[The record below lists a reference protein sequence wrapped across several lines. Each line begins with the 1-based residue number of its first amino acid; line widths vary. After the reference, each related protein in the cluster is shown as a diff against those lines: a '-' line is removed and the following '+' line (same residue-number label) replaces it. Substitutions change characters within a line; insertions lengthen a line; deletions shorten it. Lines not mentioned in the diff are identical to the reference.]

1 MLHHLL
7 HSVYTVQ
14 ECFGHEPSYSG
25 TTPCNPQMQ
34 PLHKIQQF
42 TDRIPSTNPGAEPP
56 RDAKDSGSARS
67 HSTHLETS
75 SSALQIDLK
84 WSPSV
89 TSPESKLPSILHS
102 KFSHPSGHLAALPTL
117 ILEWTACAA
126 SLAPFRLHSSGMLW
140 S

>member
-84 WSPSV
+84 WSPSW
-89 TSPESKLPSILHS
+89 ILRRYQAICPLRARDGRYVCQLSRAHRM
-102 KFSHPSGHLAALPTL
+102 HNRP
-117 ILEWTACAA
+117 
-126 SLAPFRLHSSGMLW
+126 
-140 S
+140 